1 MTTEVDFELVELL
14 LRGIPEEEL
23 LFYYEY
29 SEEEI
34 MEIHW
39 QNNFKRFVSGNGRM
53 AIPASR
59 MGRWRRFL
67 NPCRVWR

>member
-1 MTTEVDFELVELL
+1 MTTEVDFKLVELL

-34 MEIHW
+34 AAMWKYIGKKSPKDLYQAMEECQSLQAEW
-39 QNNFKRFVSGNGRM
+39 EDGADF
-53 AIPASR
+53 
-59 MGRWRRFL
+59 
-67 NPCRVWR
+67 

>member
-34 MEIHW
+34 AAMWKYIGKITSKDLCQAMEEW
-39 QNNFKRFVSGNGRM
+39 Q
-53 AIPASR
+53 
-59 MGRWRRFL
+59 FL
-67 NPCRVWR
+67 QAEWEDGADF

>member
-1 MTTEVDFELVELL
+1 MDFELVKLL

-34 MEIHW
+34 AAMWKYIGKITSKDLCQAMEEW
-39 QNNFKRFVSGNGRM
+39 Q
-53 AIPASR
+53 
-59 MGRWRRFL
+59 FL
-67 NPCRVWR
+67 QAEREDGADF

>member
-1 MTTEVDFELVELL
+1 MTTEVDFKLVELL

-34 MEIHW
+34 AAMWKYIGKKSPKDLCQAMEEW
-39 QNNFKRFVSGNGRM
+39 Q
-53 AIPASR
+53 
-59 MGRWRRFL
+59 FL
-67 NPCRVWR
+67 QAEREDGADF